1 MQNQVVR
8 TAALS
13 VVLTVVATAVG
24 SSQPTMLRVGVTA
37 SSGKTRVATM
47 PVEDYVAGV
56 LAGEGEPR
64 AADAAQEALAIAIRT
79 FALAN
84 INRHRREGYDLCDTT
99 HCQVLRRATPAS
111 TRAAMATADLVLTDR
126 NRPATIY
133 YSAWCGGRSELASEV
148 WPGAID
154 YAFEP
159 AQRDEA
165 CEDEPGWTSTIT
177 TRDLERALRLTGLEG
192 RRLRDLR
199 VIARNASGR
208 VARIR
213 ADGFSPNELTG
224 HELRMAIIRIRGPLH
239 MKSTAF
245 DVKRT
250 STGFEFTGRGYGHGV
265 GLCVIGAGHR
275 ARAGATA
282 EDILAFYYP
291 GLRIQQV
298 HGLPLTTGAGAS
310 ARTGA
315 TTPPPALPPARA
327 PAPSPEHLA
336 LAPPAIAAS
345 VKRALDD
352 IAAKAGLKAPA
363 SIRITVHP
371 DVEAF
376 GRATGQPWWVSG
388 SADKTGI
395 DFAPL
400 SLLQQRGVLD
410 RTIRHAAAHA
420 LLDGPLA
427 DRPQWVR
434 EGAASYFAEPSAVV
448 DPSRRVTCPTDD
460 ELLKPLSAGAHREA
474 LARADVCFRRQTANG
489 RSWRE
494 VK

>member
-1 MQNQVVR
+1 M
-8 TAALS
+8 L
-13 VVLTVVATAVG
+13 LTVAAAAVG
-24 SSQPTMLRVGVTA
+24 SSQPTALRIGVTA
-37 SSGKTRVATM
+37 PNGKTRVTAM
-47 PVEDYVAGV
+47 GVEDYVAGV

-84 INRHRREGYDLCDTT
+84 VNRHRREGYDLCDTT

-111 TRAAMATADLVLTDR
+111 TRAAMATADLVLTD
-126 NRPATIY
+126 NNKPAAIY

-165 CEDEPGWTSTIT
+165 CEDEPGWTSDIS
-177 TRDLERALRLTGLEG
+177 TRDLERALRLAGLEG

-208 VARIR
+208 VSRIR
-213 ADGFSPNELTG
+213 ADGFSPNELSG
-224 HELRMAIIRIRGPLH
+224 HELRMAIIRIRGPLQ

-245 DVKRT
+245 EVERT
-250 STGFEFTGRGYGHGV
+250 ATGFEFTGRGYGHGV

-291 GLRIQQV
+291 GLRLRQV
-298 HGLPLTTGAGAS
+298 HTTLLTTAPAG
-310 ARTGA
+310 
-315 TTPPPALPPARA
+315 RA
-327 PAPSPEHLA
+327 PASASDRVESAASSGVPAASSP
-336 LAPPAIAAS
+336 IAAQ
-345 VKRALDD
+345 VRRALDD
-352 IAAKAGLKAPA
+352 IAARAGIKAPA
-363 SIRITVHP
+363 SIRVTVHP
-371 DVEAF
+371 DLEAF
-376 GRATGQPWWVSG
+376 ARATGQPWWVSG

-395 DFAPL
+395 DLVPL
-400 SLLQQRGVLD
+400 SLLRQRGVVD
-410 RTIRHAAAHA
+410 RTIRVEAAHA
-420 LLDGPLA
+420 LLDAALA
-427 DRPQWVR
+427 GKPQWVQ

-448 DPSRRVTCPTDD
+448 TTSRRVPCPTDN

-474 LARADVCFRRQTANG
+474 LARADVCFRRQLANG
-489 RSWRE
+489 RSWRDIR
-494 VK
+494 